1 MTSIDKIL
9 ENAGVTG
16 DVAANIVAEVN
27 KNYRTLP
34 DYEKQTGKVTEAEKD
49 RDLWKEKAETA
60 ATTLKTFEGKDIES
74 IEKASKEW
82 QEKYETLI
90 KDQEAAKEKAELDT
104 AIQNAITAAKGRN
117 AKAIIANLDM
127 DVIKA
132 SKNRDKDIESML
144 HEMAKAEATAF
155 LFETDPEVNRA
166 QFTAPAGQ
174 KQAGSQKK
182 LKDMTLDER
191 MRLKATN
198 PELYKSMTNN

>member
-49 RDLWKEKAETA
+49 RDLWKVKAETA
-60 ATTLKTFEGKDIES
+60 ATTLKTFEGKDIET

-144 HEMAKAEATAF
+144 QEMAKAEATAF

>member
-34 DYEKQTGKVTEAEKD
+34 DYEKQQGKVTEAEKD
-49 RDLWKEKAETA
+49 RDLWKGKAETA

-144 HEMAKAEATAF
+144 QEMAKAEATAF